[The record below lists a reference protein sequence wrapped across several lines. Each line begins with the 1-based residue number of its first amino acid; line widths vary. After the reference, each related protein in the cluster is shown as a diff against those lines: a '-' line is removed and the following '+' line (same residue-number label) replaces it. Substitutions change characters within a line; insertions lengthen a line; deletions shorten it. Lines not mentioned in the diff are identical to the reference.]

1 MTNTGKLP
9 ETTASRQAIRNT
21 FQSATKIENLIEI
34 NNWLSGNF
42 GCFIVPKK
50 ETELTFFGHYVKFS
64 EFS

>member
-50 ETELTFFGHYVKFS
+50 ET
-64 EFS
+64 